1 VRSIIGWPAPN
12 KQNTAAAHGAA
23 LGEDEVRAT
32 KEILGWDP
40 DSHFHVPEEVYPHFN
55 QRERGAGLQ
64 AEWSARFET
73 WRAAHPDLAEEWDSA
88 HAGRPHRQLGPAL
101 PVFDPAETPKMAT
114 RVASFNVIQA
124 VAAVAPTFIGG
135 AADLAESVRTTIKGA
150 PDYTREAA
158 GRNINWGV
166 REHAMGGAVN
176 GLALHGGIVR
186 PFGASFLIF
195 TDYMRTPIRLS
206 SLMQIPSTWVYSH
219 DSVGLGEDGP
229 THQPIEQLA
238 SLRAVPGLTVIRP
251 ADANET
257 AQAWREGPAVLVL
270 SRQDLPTLDPALTV
284 GLARGAYV
292 LADGGEGPEVVL
304 VATGSEVWVALEARE
319 ALASEQIST
328 RVVSMPSWELFAAQD
343 AAYRAE
349 VLPPGVPAVSVEAA
363 ATFGWERWVD
373 RAVGIDR
380 FGASAP
386 GAEVLRRLG
395 ITPAAVAEAARAL
408 LDD

>member
-1 VRSIIGWPAPN
+1 
-12 KQNTAAAHGAA
+12 
-23 LGEDEVRAT
+23 
-32 KEILGWDP
+32 
-40 DSHFHVPEEVYPHFN
+40 
-55 QRERGAGLQ
+55 
-64 AEWSARFET
+64 
-73 WRAAHPDLAEEWDSA
+73 
-88 HAGRPHRQLGPAL
+88 
-101 PVFDPAETPKMAT
+101 MAT
-114 RVASFNVIQA
+114 RVASFNVIQT

-158 GRNINWGV
+158 GRNVNWGV

-238 SLRAVPGLTVIRP
+238 SLRAIPGLTVIRP

-257 AQAWREGPAVLVL
+257 AQAWRVIVDELEGPALLVL
-270 SRQDLPTLDPALTV
+270 SRQDLPTLDPALTA

-292 LADGGEGPEVVL
+292 LAEAGEPPDVVL
-304 VATGSEVWVALEARE
+304 IGTGSEVSVALEARE
-319 ALASEQIST
+319 TLAAEEIAA
-328 RVVSMPSWELFAAQD
+328 RVVSMPSWELFAAQEADYRD
-343 AAYRAE
+343 A
-349 VLPPGVPAVSVEAA
+349 VLPPGVPRVSVEAA
-363 ATFGWERWVD
+363 TTFGWERYAD
-373 RAVGIDR
+373 RSVGIDR